1 MRVLTF
7 SQRLPD
13 LFRVSGQVEVGV
25 PGLQVADRTAPPRH
39 TKPLD
44 EQICG
49 QEEQTATRCL
59 ALVLDVSIMDHLQ
72 FCSVCV
78 YLYLKFPGALSL

>member
-1 MRVLTF
+1 MLERRCYLTF

-13 LFRVSGQVEVGV
+13 LIGISRQVEVGV
-25 PGLQVADRTAPPRH
+25 PGLQVANRAASTSH

-49 QEEQTATRCL
+49 SEKMT
-59 ALVLDVSIMDHLQ
+59 SIKYQ
-72 FCSVCV
+72 
-78 YLYLKFPGALSL
+78 